1 MTMADR
7 LGRLAML
14 VLSGLSTLALIGALA
29 TLSHGPVTPPGS
41 TASRAVPP
49 DGMPPVDP
57 RQDSFAGVEPTPMGK
72 VTPEVAQAIAQRET
86 AAADSRIAE
95 SLETLA
101 YAVLALAGFAAA
113 ALLVLLRITTL
124 MARIADRDG

>member
-49 DGMPPVDP
+49 EGIPPVDP

-113 ALLVLLRITTL
+113 GLLVLLRITTL

>member
-1 MTMADR
+1 MSLADR
-7 LGRLAML
+7 LGRVAML

-41 TASRAVPP
+41 IASRAVPP
-49 DGMPPVDP
+49 DGIPPVDP
-57 RQDSFAGVEPTPMGK
+57 RQESFAGVEPTPMGK
-72 VTPEVAQAIAQRET
+72 VTPDVAQAIAQRET
-86 AAADSRIAE
+86 AVADNRIAE

-113 ALLVLLRITTL
+113 GLLVLLRITTL
-124 MARIADRDG
+124 LARIADRDD